1 MHKNDKVLFFNELCL
16 VLRQRNIFFELKS
29 RQRNIRR
36 KEKRIAFAVRL
47 VSSCCCKAYRGR
59 VSMVRAS
66 YARSAFLRASS
77 TVSAVARITAMRR
90 WPTTSG
96 LPKMR
101 I

>member
-47 VSSCCCKAYRGR
+47 VS
-59 VSMVRAS
+59 
-66 YARSAFLRASS
+66 
-77 TVSAVARITAMRR
+77 
-90 WPTTSG
+90 
-96 LPKMR
+96 
-101 I
+101 